1 MISELL
7 TLNYLRNKNIR
18 EIIFRP
24 HNIFGPNMGN
34 EHVIPEIVS
43 KLRTASEKWSLK
55 HAEIEIQGSGKKRSF
70 CFIEDAI
77 DQLVALYDKGSKGE
91 IYHIGMIKST
101 IKI

>member
-1 MISELL
+1 MGGKLISSY

-43 KLRTASEKWSLK
+43 KLAQPQK
-55 HAEIEIQGSGKKRSF
+55 SG
-70 CFIEDAI
+70 
-77 DQLVALYDKGSKGE
+77 V
-91 IYHIGMIKST
+91 
-101 IKI
+101 